1 MILTKNILKYR
12 KYLKKISN
20 NKKIIKKY
28 YLICDFN
35 NFNGLGL
42 KLLKL
47 YFIKYNLSL
56 NLFKNLF
63 NSIYLTKKI
72 SNLIYFQF
80 NKFNS
85 LLLFIKLMQKLT
97 IIPFFFFPLY
107 IFSIKKN
114 ILIPI
119 NFLSLNKFINLNKIN
134 LINIIIIKVIKNLV
148 LLIILKILNKI
159 SKCQL

>member
-1 MILTKNILKYR
+1 MILIKNILKYR
-12 KYLKKISN
+12 KYLKKTSN

-56 NLFKNLF
+56 NLYKNLF
-63 NSIYLTKKI
+63 NNIYLLKKT

-85 LLLFIKLMQKLT
+85 LLLFIKFMQKLT
-97 IIPFFFFPLY
+97 IIPFFLFPLY
-107 IFSIKKN
+107 IFNIKKN
-114 ILIPI
+114 ILIPM
-119 NFLSLNKFINLNKIN
+119 NYLNLNKFINLNRIN
-134 LINIIIIKVIKNLV
+134 LVNIIIIKIIKNLIISIFFK
-148 LLIILKILNKI
+148 LLSKIN
-159 SKCQL
+159 KCQH

>member
-1 MILTKNILKYR
+1 MILIKNILKYR

-56 NLFKNLF
+56 NLYKNLF
-63 NSIYLTKKI
+63 NPIFFKNKLSH
-72 SNLIYFQF
+72 LIYFQF

-85 LLLFIKLMQKLT
+85 LLLFIKFMKKIT
-97 IIPFFFFPLY
+97 IIPFFFP
-107 IFSIKKN
+107 
-114 ILIPI
+114 
-119 NFLSLNKFINLNKIN
+119 
-134 LINIIIIKVIKNLV
+134 VIYF
-148 LLIILKILNKI
+148 
-159 SKCQL
+159 